1 MRQNFLDPS
10 LEANKGRYVKIADQ
24 HIKFLCVLEE
34 EARNKVNKIKKT
46 IEDLREKA
54 NAYIK
59 VPNALERSTS
69 GSNNPLPCK
78 KRKMKHQFY

>member
-24 HIKFLCVLEE
+24 HIKFLCILEE
-34 EARNKVNKIKKT
+34 DARIKVQKIKKT
-46 IEDLREKA
+46 IEDLRREA

-59 VPNALERSTS
+59 VSNSLGESTS
-69 GSNNPLPCK
+69 GSKNTLPCK
-78 KRKMKHQFY
+78 KRKRKHYFY